1 MSQWNGIY
9 LFEELEWTLPKI
21 TGLFT
26 DASDWGGGACFGRFY
41 TVFKWKEDID
51 LKTMNIQVR
60 EMLVIV
66 VATLTFQR
74 FWQRKRIIIETD
86 SQANIASVARGACD
100 NKLVHQLIKTFV
112 SVQILGNFSIRLV
125 YINTHD
131 NVWADALSR
140 EDPEPFRSGVE
151 NPVFITPIFPPNF
164 PDIV

>member
-1 MSQWNGIY
+1 
-9 LFEELEWTLPKI
+9 
-21 TGLFT
+21 
-26 DASDWGGGACFGRFY
+26 
-41 TVFKWKEDID
+41 
-51 LKTMNIQVR
+51 MNIQVR

-125 YINTHD
+125 YINMHD

-140 EDPEPFRSGVE
+140 GDPEPFRSGVE